1 MNNREFYNLRSTGR
15 CLDFANRYVRAPNV
29 RGEQDQVPKNP
40 LEIIGVS
47 DVYSSSTEQR
57 ADQSMI
63 LSFGSQS
70 SLKFLGGIFRL

>member
-1 MNNREFYNLRSTGR
+1 MNNREFYKLRSTGR

-47 DVYSSSTEQR
+47 DVYSTVAAQSREQISR
-57 ADQSMI
+57 
-63 LSFGSQS
+63 
-70 SLKFLGGIFRL
+70 